1 MSLDDETLYSLRA
14 RLEET
19 QTWPCLYV
27 FKFIVLAGQLDEVKA
42 LFPGQ
47 PVVVRPSGKGKYVS
61 VTVDAQV
68 ETSAAVIAV
77 YRQAAKIKGILCL

>member
-1 MSLDDETLYSLRA
+1 
-14 RLEET
+14 
-19 QTWPCLYV
+19 
-27 FKFIVLAGQLDEVKA
+27 
-42 LFPGQ
+42 
-47 PVVVRPSGKGKYVS
+47 